1 MITMR
6 HRVAGRAT
14 TALALV
20 AAFLLWGA
28 PASADVP
35 GFQVEIGQAPA
46 TLTIGKAAK
55 SLTAVVSTDQGRR
68 CRKVR
73 WTLLLRTDGVSLDQV
88 RITRVENNQAFDVR
102 TEVDDEGGRVI
113 DAQPDPGELCQGR
126 TVTGRWDIAFTGPD
140 DGTVTFEAVAADGTG
155 RALSRASTEVRV
167 VSPVAARPSATP
179 STAPPAAEQEEAAP
193 EEESAPVPEATESA
207 AALNPA
213 AGTSSVLLPGIIIG
227 AVLVFLGVGLL
238 LRIRTRN
245 RKNPAWASETQPLPT
260 GFYNLPRKRSS

>member
-1 MITMR
+1 MR
-6 HRVAGRAT
+6 HRVTGRVT

-20 AAFLLWGA
+20 AAFLLWGT

-35 GFQVEIGQAPA
+35 GFQVEIGEAPA

-73 WTLLLRTDGVSLDQV
+73 WALLLRTDGVSLDQV
-88 RITRVENNQAFDVR
+88 RITRIENDQAFDVR

-126 TVTGRWDIAFTGPD
+126 TVTGRWDVAFTGPD
-140 DGTVTFEAVAADGTG
+140 DGTVTLEAVAADGTG

-179 STAPPAAEQEEAAP
+179 SASPPAAQEEAAP
-193 EEESAPVPEATESA
+193 EEESAPVPAPTESA

-213 AGTSSVLLPGIIIG
+213 AGTTSVLLPGVIIG
-227 AVLVFLGVGLL
+227 AVLVFLGVSLL

-245 RKNPAWASETQPLPT
+245 RKNPAWASETQALPT
-260 GFYNLPRKRSS
+260 GFYNLPPKRSS